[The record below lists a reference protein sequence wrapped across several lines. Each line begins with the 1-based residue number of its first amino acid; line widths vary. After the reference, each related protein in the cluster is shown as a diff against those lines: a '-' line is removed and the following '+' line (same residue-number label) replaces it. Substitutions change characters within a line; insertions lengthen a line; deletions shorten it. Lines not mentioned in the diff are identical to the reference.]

1 VAFEPAR
8 GCSAAVLETQLR
20 PVHTLVENVFA
31 NPGPSNQLNSYL
43 KWVADSERIL
53 NFVARQ
59 ADIDRLLLTR
69 RYWSILA
76 NPEPSAAN
84 MAAVSEHVMPGG
96 QMLRREIAELN
107 VARRRWDSGHP
118 ETVFV
123 LADTNVYIQHQQ
135 ELPSLNWREA
145 IDQANLVNSTV
156 RLVVPI
162 LVIDG
167 LDNLKRNPK
176 TKSRARTTLK
186 LFYDHFRALAVG
198 DVGACTSHAEHRVDP
213 RAADARPTRPRAS
226 SAGRRRTRRSGG
238 LFSCHTS
245 ALRFTSSP
253 TTQERYC
260 GHAQPASSRTAL
272 RTCSGPPLSDERGN
286 NVAAALAG
294 RAPHCSPVSVQR

>member
-1 VAFEPAR
+1 
-8 GCSAAVLETQLR
+8 
-20 PVHTLVENVFA
+20 VENVFA

-135 ELPSLNWREA
+135 ELPR
-145 IDQANLVNSTV
+145 
-156 RLVVPI
+156 
-162 LVIDG
+162 
-167 LDNLKRNPK
+167 
-176 TKSRARTTLK
+176 
-186 LFYDHFRALAVG
+186 
-198 DVGACTSHAEHRVDP
+198 
-213 RAADARPTRPRAS
+213 
-226 SAGRRRTRRSGG
+226 
-238 LFSCHTS
+238 
-245 ALRFTSSP
+245 
-253 TTQERYC
+253 
-260 GHAQPASSRTAL
+260 
-272 RTCSGPPLSDERGN
+272 
-286 NVAAALAG
+286 
-294 RAPHCSPVSVQR
+294 